1 MFVNINGHVSTIF
14 LPNSWLLLLSETHS
28 YEVLMKQLL
37 DLFVRS
43 YTDQEYVRDANF

>member
-1 MFVNINGHVSTIF
+1 MTMFQQSFYPILGFYYYQKPIPMSK
-14 LPNSWLLLLSETHS
+14 
-28 YEVLMKQLL
+28 VLMKQLL